1 MMWAAQQGKTTFMIW
16 CSLIIFAEGGHFTLL
31 PNAFRTVFGK
41 DLAAKVYG
49 FAFTFTGV
57 SSIIMIFILK
67 AVTENSYA
75 FMFKLSAGLSGL
87 ALIILLGVFSEKPYN
102 SSIIDNFSRVE
113 DLELN
118 LNSKTKNTIDSDS
131 FSSTEEYTA
140 VN

>member
-1 MMWAAQQGKTTFMIW
+1 
-16 CSLIIFAEGGHFTLL
+16 
-31 PNAFRTVFGK
+31 
-41 DLAAKVYG
+41 
-49 FAFTFTGV
+49 
-57 SSIIMIFILK
+57 
-67 AVTENSYA
+67 
-75 FMFKLSAGLSGL
+75 MFKLSAGLSGL